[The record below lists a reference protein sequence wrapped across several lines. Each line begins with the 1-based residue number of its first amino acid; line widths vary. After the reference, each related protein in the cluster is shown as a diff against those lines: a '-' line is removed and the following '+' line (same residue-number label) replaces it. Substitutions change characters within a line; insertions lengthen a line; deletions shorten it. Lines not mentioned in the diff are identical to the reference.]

1 MLGVC
6 FALFGL
12 TGHRIAPLNEWN
24 RNRYF
29 VRACR
34 NGDVRGLVK
43 IIRETPAKEIDLN
56 AGLGAAAA
64 RNHIHA
70 MKTLLEYGATDI
82 DTALVFAA
90 RYNHAQSVRWLT
102 SPERGA
108 LAKRI
113 LSDDLRVA
121 QEAAC
126 MTAAIETEWLLVQ
139 LLRDR
144 KLQERDEAGDGDGD
158 GDGDA
163 FDLL

>member
-1 MLGVC
+1 MLGVTV
-6 FALFGL
+6 ALFGL
-12 TGHRIAPLNEWN
+12 MGGRITPLNEWN
-24 RNRYF
+24 HNRHF
-29 VRACR
+29 VLACR

-43 IIRETPAKEIDLN
+43 IIRETPAKEIDMN

-82 DTALVFAA
+82 GTALVFAA

-108 LAKRI
+108 LAERI
-113 LSDDLRVA
+113 LDDDLRVA

-126 MTAAIETEWLLVQ
+126 MTAAVETEWLLVQ
-139 LLRDR
+139 IQRDR
-144 KLQERDEAGDGDGD
+144 ALQARREAD
-158 GDGDA
+158 DGDA
-163 FDLL
+163 FDLF

>member
-1 MLGVC
+1 MLAVC
-6 FALFGL
+6 VALFGL
-12 TGHRIAPLNEWN
+12 THRGIVPLNEWN
-24 RNRYF
+24 PNRHF

-34 NGDVRGLVK
+34 NGDVRGIVK

-64 RNHIHA
+64 RNHIRA

-90 RYNHAQSVRWLT
+90 RYNHVQSVLWLT

-113 LSDDLRVA
+113 LDDDLRVA

-126 MTAAIETEWLLVQ
+126 TTASIETEWLLVQ

-144 KLQERDEAGDGDGD
+144 KLRERREAD
-158 GDGDA
+158 DGDA